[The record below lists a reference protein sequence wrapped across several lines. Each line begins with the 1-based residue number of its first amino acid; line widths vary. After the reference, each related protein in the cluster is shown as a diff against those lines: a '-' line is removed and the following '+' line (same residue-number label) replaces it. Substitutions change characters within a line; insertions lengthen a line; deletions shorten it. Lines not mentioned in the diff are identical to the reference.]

1 VIIIRLQKYLAHA
14 GVASRR
20 AAEEMIKRGRV
31 RVNGE
36 VVTEMGFLINPDA
49 PEVEVDGRLV
59 QGAPKKIYIVL
70 NKPTGYITT
79 ASDDRGRKTVMDL
92 VADIPHRIYPVGR
105 LDYDTE
111 GLLFMTNDGD
121 FTYTLTHPKHNV
133 EKTYVAHV
141 AGNVTMEI
149 IEQLR
154 NGIEMNGFKTSPAKV
169 EVVGATQY
177 GTKIEITICEGKNR
191 QVRNMFE
198 HFELKVTKL
207 RRTRE
212 GGVAV
217 GKIGLGKWRTLSEP
231 EVNLLK
237 KGGLKMDT
245 PSRASRTKRGAG
257 WAKPKPKT
265 APPKRKR

>member
-1 VIIIRLQKYLAHA
+1 MRLQKYLAHA

-36 VVTEMGFLINPDA
+36 VVTEMGFLINPAA
-49 PEVEVDGRLV
+49 PEVEVDGRFV
-59 QGAPKKIYIVL
+59 ESAPKKIYIVL
-70 NKPTGYITT
+70 NKPVGYISTV
-79 ASDDRGRKTVMDL
+79 SDDRGRKTVMDL

-133 EKTYVAHV
+133 EKTYIAHV

-154 NGIEMNGFKTSPAKV
+154 SGIEIDGFKTSPAKV

-191 QVRNMFE
+191 QVRHMFE
-198 HFELKVTKL
+198 AMGLNVNKL

-212 GGVAV
+212 GGVAT
-217 GKIGLGKWRTLSEP
+217 GKIALGKWRTLSES

-237 KGGLKMDT
+237 KGGLKMDAPKNT
-245 PSRASRTKRGAG
+245 SRTKRGAG
-257 WAKPKPKT
+257 WAKAKPKNS